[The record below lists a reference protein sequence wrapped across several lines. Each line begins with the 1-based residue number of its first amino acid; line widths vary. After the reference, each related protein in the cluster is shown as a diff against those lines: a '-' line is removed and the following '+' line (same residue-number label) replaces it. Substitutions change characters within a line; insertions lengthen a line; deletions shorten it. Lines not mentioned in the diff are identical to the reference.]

1 MNKHPARMFTA
12 LAGILLLLQGA
23 STLLFRLIPSLDR
36 AFPALLAVTQM
47 IPVHSAL
54 HIVTGIVALSIFY
67 RGGERDA
74 LWFTW
79 GFSVFYLTLGLA
91 GLLSGHTLGLGLQPF
106 DHPVHIMLGLLGF
119 FAAYLSS
126 SRKVST

>member
-1 MNKHPARMFTA
+1 MTEHPARLFTA
-12 LAGILLLLQGA
+12 IAGILLLLQGA
-23 STLLFRLIPSLDR
+23 STLLFRLFPALDR

-47 IPVHSAL
+47 IPIHSVL
-54 HIVTGIVALSIFY
+54 HIVTGVVALVIFH
-67 RGGERDA
+67 RAKERAA

-91 GLLSGHTLGLGLQPF
+91 GLFSGQPLGLGLQPF
-106 DHPVHIMLGLLGF
+106 DHPVHITLGVLGF